1 PARPRAL
8 ERHRGPADG
17 RGVRGLRAGLRT
29 CPRPPAPRAG
39 RAQHG
44 RRRRA
49 RARGRAPRAGGRPR
63 ARLHRRLLR
72 AGARGD
78 RRLPRRHARP
88 PAAAVHHRD
97 VLARDRTGDHAGG
110 VDGAGE
116 DRPARPLHGPP
127 RLPGVRRPA
136 AARPGPHPDARGC
149 RRRRPGDAGRVL
161 RGAGARHCRGAAR
174 GDPAGGPPGAAR
186 AGGRVQPAGRRLRDG
201 AAVSIWGGTAVV
213 GAYEHPTRFAPD
225 KTAFQLHA
233 ESARGAPEDAG
244 LAIKDVDG
252 FFTSGV
258 GPIGILSLAGHLNLR
273 PSYVDSQAI
282 GGSSFVSHCLHA
294 AAAIAGGLCEVALV
308 TYGSTA
314 ASERF
319 AIGTGGG
326 FVMDPPDSFEAPFG
340 PTIVGSYALVA
351 QRHMHEYGTTSE
363 QLAGIA
369 VTMRRHAG
377 LNPAAKYRD
386 PITVEDVLASRVISS
401 PLHLLDCCV
410 ISDGGGALVL
420 TSLERAR
427 DLKKPPVVVLGAAE
441 ALRHAEIGTRDLL
454 DIAARQSGPLALA
467 RAGITNADIDLAMV
481 YDSYTIT
488 VLATLEAL
496 GFCAPGEGGA
506 FCAGGRIGLG
516 GALPVNPDGGG
527 LSSNHPGMRGIFL
540 VI

>member
-1 PARPRAL
+1 M
-8 ERHRGPADG
+8 
-17 RGVRGLRAGLRT
+17 
-29 CPRPPAPRAG
+29 
-39 RAQHG
+39 
-44 RRRRA
+44 
-49 RARGRAPRAGGRPR
+49 
-63 ARLHRRLLR
+63 
-72 AGARGD
+72 
-78 RRLPRRHARP
+78 
-88 PAAAVHHRD
+88 
-97 VLARDRTGDHAGG
+97 
-110 VDGAGE
+110 
-116 DRPARPLHGPP
+116 
-127 RLPGVRRPA
+127 
-136 AARPGPHPDARGC
+136 
-149 RRRRPGDAGRVL
+149 
-161 RGAGARHCRGAAR
+161 
-174 GDPAGGPPGAAR
+174 
-186 AGGRVQPAGRRLRDG
+186 
-201 AAVSIWGGTAVV
+201 SIWGGTAVV

-233 ESARGAPEDAG
+233 ESARGALEDAG
-244 LAIKDVDG
+244 LTVKDVDG

-294 AAAIAGGLCEVALV
+294 AAAIDAGLCRVALV

-319 AIGTGGG
+319 AIGTGAGG
-326 FVMDPPDSFEAPFG
+326 FVLEPPDNFEAPFG

-363 QLAGIA
+363 QLAEIA
-369 VTMRRHAG
+369 VTMRRHAS
-377 LNPAAKYRD
+377 LNPQAKYRD
-386 PITVEDVLASRVISS
+386 QITVEDVLASRVISS

-467 RAGITNADIDLAMV
+467 RAGVTHADIDLAMV

-540 VI
+540 VVEATRQLRGECGPRQVKDATLVLVHGTGGMLGQRHSGVTMLLGRA

>member
-1 PARPRAL
+1 M
-8 ERHRGPADG
+8 
-17 RGVRGLRAGLRT
+17 
-29 CPRPPAPRAG
+29 
-39 RAQHG
+39 
-44 RRRRA
+44 
-49 RARGRAPRAGGRPR
+49 
-63 ARLHRRLLR
+63 
-72 AGARGD
+72 
-78 RRLPRRHARP
+78 
-88 PAAAVHHRD
+88 
-97 VLARDRTGDHAGG
+97 
-110 VDGAGE
+110 
-116 DRPARPLHGPP
+116 
-127 RLPGVRRPA
+127 
-136 AARPGPHPDARGC
+136 
-149 RRRRPGDAGRVL
+149 
-161 RGAGARHCRGAAR
+161 
-174 GDPAGGPPGAAR
+174 
-186 AGGRVQPAGRRLRDG
+186 
-201 AAVSIWGGTAVV
+201 SIWGKTAVV

-233 ESARGAPEDAG
+233 ESARGALEDAG
-244 LAIKDVDG
+244 LAKEDVDG

-258 GPIGILSLAGHLNLR
+258 GPIGVLSLAGHLNLR

-294 AAAIAGGLCEVALV
+294 AAAIAAGLCNVALV

-319 AIGTGGG
+319 AIGTGTGG
-326 FVMDPPDSFEAPFG
+326 FVLEPPDNFEAPFG

-351 QRHMHEYGTTSE
+351 QRHMHEHGTTSE
-363 QLAGIA
+363 QLAEIA
-369 VTMRRHAG
+369 VTMRRHAS
-377 LNPAAKYRD
+377 LNPQAKYRD
-386 PITVEDVLASRVISS
+386 PITVEDVLASRIISS

-420 TSLERAR
+420 TSVERAR
-427 DLKKPPVVVLGAAE
+427 DLRNRPVVILGAAE

-467 RAGITNADIDLAMV
+467 RAGVTHADVDLAMI

-496 GFCAPGEGGA
+496 GFCAPGEGGS

-540 VI
+540 VIEATRQLRGEGGPRQVKDAKLALVHGTGGMLGQRHSGVTMILGRA